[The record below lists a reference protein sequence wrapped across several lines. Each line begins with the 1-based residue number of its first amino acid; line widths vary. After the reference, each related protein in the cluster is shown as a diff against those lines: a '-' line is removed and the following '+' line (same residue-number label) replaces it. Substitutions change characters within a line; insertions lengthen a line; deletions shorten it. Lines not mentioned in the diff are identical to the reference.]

1 MNLPSGYG
9 EAVIVGVGVRDGVG
23 VGDSVS
29 VGEGVSVSVGGSV
42 LVGSAVEVR
51 CNESCESHDSV
62 SLKSRNLLMMKNS
75 GIARAIN
82 NANPTSKILLRLS

>member
-1 MNLPSGYG
+1 MNSPSGYG
-9 EAVIVGVGVRDGVG
+9 EAVIVGVGVREGFGV
-23 VGDSVS
+23 SVS

-51 CNESCESHDSV
+51 CNESCESHVSV
-62 SLKSRNLLMMKNS
+62 SLKSKNLLMMKNS

>member
-1 MNLPSGYG
+1 M
-9 EAVIVGVGVRDGVG
+9 VIVGVGVREGVG
-23 VGDSVS
+23 VRVL
-29 VGEGVSVSVGGSV
+29 VGEGVPVSVGGTV

-51 CNESCESHDSV
+51 CNESCESHTSV
-62 SLKSRNLLMMKNS
+62 SLKSRNLLMMKNI